1 MEYER
6 GIELSKFIFCVDS
19 DGCAMDTMTY
29 KHELFFGPIASEKY
43 NVQDKETFQKN
54 WENINLYSR
63 TRGVNRFV
71 GLVMGLESVDYQG
84 IDNLTKWVNETS
96 SLSNQSLE
104 EEIAKHDSEDLKLA
118 LEWSNEVNKQ
128 VKESEGHD
136 VAFDGALEGLKKL
149 KELGTVYVVSSAN
162 REAVEDEWTRHGLME
177 FVDDLY
183 CQDRGKKADVIA
195 GFINEG
201 SDASDIIMVGDSPG
215 DLEAAEVNATAF
227 YPIIVG
233 DEKASWDTLR
243 TEVADKFVAGELTE
257 ADQAALN
264 DAFWTNL
271 DK

>member
-1 MEYER
+1 M
-6 GIELSKFIFCVDS
+6 SDFIFCVDS

-43 NVQDKETFQKN
+43 GVEDKETFQKN

-71 GLVMGLESVDYQG
+71 GLVMGLESVGYTG
-84 IDNLTKWVNETS
+84 IDALTKWVNETD

-104 EEIAKHDSEDLKLA
+104 AEIAKNDSEDLRIA

-128 VKESEGHD
+128 VKEAEGHD
-136 VAFDGALEGLKKL
+136 EAFDGALDGLKKL

-177 FVDDLY
+177 YVDDLY

-195 GFINEG
+195 GFIQEG
-201 SDASDIIMVGDSPG
+201 ADASKIMMVGDSPG
-215 DLEAAEVNATAF
+215 DLEAAEKNNTAF

-233 DEKASWDTLR
+233 DEKTSWDTLR
-243 TEVADKFVAGELTE
+243 TEVADQFVAGNLSE
-257 ADQAALN
+257 ADQEALN
-264 DAFWTNL
+264 KAFWTNL
-271 DK
+271 DKE

>member
-1 MEYER
+1 MSE
-6 GIELSKFIFCVDS
+6 FIFCVDS

-43 NVQDKETFQKN
+43 QVEDKETFQKN
-54 WENINLYSR
+54 WEDINLYSR

-71 GLVMGLESVDYQG
+71 GLVMGLESVGYTG

-104 EEIAKHDSEDLKLA
+104 EEIAKNDSEDLRLA

-136 VAFDGALEGLKKL
+136 KAFEGALEGLKKL

-162 REAVEDEWTRHGLME
+162 REAVEDEWQRHGLME
-177 FVDDLY
+177 YVDDLY

-195 GFINEG
+195 GFIKEG
-201 SDASDIIMVGDSPG
+201 SNPANIMMVGDSPG
-215 DLEAAEVNATAF
+215 DLEAAEKNDTAF

-233 DEKASWDTLR
+233 DEKASWDALR
-243 TEVADKFVAGELTE
+243 TEVAEKFVDGEFSSE
-257 ADQAALN
+257 NQDAVN
-264 DAFWTNL
+264 KAFWTNL
-271 DK
+271 DKE